1 LQIIQIEPNSLAEQH
16 GFLAGDN
23 ITHVNGQPIHDEIDW
38 RFYTADDYLEI
49 KFKREGTN
57 HKIEIEKNPEDLLG
71 ITFEEIRYRC
81 CGNKCIFCFIDQ
93 NPPNLRPSLYL
104 KDEDFRLS
112 FIYGN
117 YVTLTNLSPRDA
129 KRIVT
134 QRLSPLYVS
143 VHAVDLNVR
152 QKLLGIRHDDRLLSK
167 IKYLTRNGIEIH
179 VQIVLCPGYNDGEI
193 LADTVSKLSLFY
205 PKLKSIAIVPVG
217 LTRHREGLPY
227 LEPVTPAMA
236 KDVII
241 WGEEQARH
249 FYEHQQR
256 YFIYLAD
263 EFYLQ
268 AGIPFPDEQRY
279 DEFPQIE
286 NGIGMTRHF
295 IDLFESTAIQFPSKL
310 EKPRSIT
317 FVTGKLAEPIIRT
330 LVIERLNRIKNLSAT
345 LVPVENHFFGTSVT
359 VSGLLTGQDIFQALS
374 SSTIG
379 DEIYLPEN
387 CLNYDNLFL
396 DDWKVENLEHRLQK
410 RVKVIH
416 TNFMELFAK
425 KST

>member
-1 LQIIQIEPNSLAEQH
+1 MKIIEIDANSLAEKH
-16 GFLAGDN
+16 GFLAGDK
-23 ITHVNGQPIHDEIDW
+23 ITHVNGQPIRDEIDW
-38 RFYTADDYLEI
+38 RFYTADDFLEI
-49 KFKREGTN
+49 KFQRDGTN
-57 HKIEIEKNPEDLLG
+57 HEIEIEKNPEDLLG

-93 NPPNLRPSLYL
+93 NPQNLRPSLYL

-117 YVTLTNLSPRDA
+117 YVTLTNLSPREA
-129 KRIVT
+129 ERIAT

-167 IKYLTRNGIEIH
+167 IRYLTREGIEIH
-179 VQIVLCPGYNDGEI
+179 VQIVLCPGYNNGEI
-193 LADTVSKLSLFY
+193 LADTVSKLSQFF
-205 PKLKSIAIVPVG
+205 PELKSIAVVPVG

-227 LEPVTPAMA
+227 LAPVTPAIA
-236 KDVII
+236 SEVIT

-249 FYEHQQR
+249 FFARWQT

-268 AGIPFPDEQRY
+268 AGVPFPDEQRY
-279 DEFPQIE
+279 DDFPQIE
-286 NGIGMTRHF
+286 NGVGMTRHF
-295 IDLFESTAIQFPSKL
+295 IELFESTASEFPSKL
-310 EKPRSIT
+310 KNQRSIT
-317 FVTGKLAEPIIRT
+317 LVTGKLAEPIIRAVV
-330 LVIERLNRIKNLSAT
+330 LERLNKIKNLTAT
-345 LVPVENHFFGTSVT
+345 LISVPNHFFGTSVT

-374 SSTIG
+374 NTTIG

-396 DDWKVENLEHRLQK
+396 DDWKVENLEHRLRK

-416 TNFMELFAK
+416 TNFMELFEK
-425 KST
+425 KTA